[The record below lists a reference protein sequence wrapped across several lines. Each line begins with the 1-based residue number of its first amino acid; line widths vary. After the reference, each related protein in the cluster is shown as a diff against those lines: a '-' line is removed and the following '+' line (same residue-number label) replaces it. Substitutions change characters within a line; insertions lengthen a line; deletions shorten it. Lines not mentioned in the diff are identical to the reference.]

1 MKKKEEIQD
10 LLIQIEDNLRILKN
24 KQSKPEELDTHV
36 RFNDFKQEILALAWR
51 DALYWVAEGD
61 FEEEFQEEETE
72 RELSLADYAVSKKER
87 RN

>member
-24 KQSKPEELDTHV
+24 KHTKPEELDAHV

-51 DALYWVAEGD
+51 DALHWVAEFD
-61 FEEEFQEEETE
+61 LDEELPETE
-72 RELSLADYAVSKKER
+72 NELSLADYAVSKKER